1 MNPYQGRRLGPAG
14 SPQSLRLVMIT
25 IIVWSLLCAANVCIL
40 ASPACRT
47 SLSPE
52 VQEHVAVL
60 SMLGRLSAVMERR
73 AGISSGQ
80 TRLLPGRILLSVSRP
95 DPIGRTLRISLSAAT
110 ERTIPCWETRRTAK
124 IFIDDPLPSSNVH
137 TFELCVIPE

>member
-60 SMLGRLSAVMERR
+60 SMLGRLSAVMEREGWDLQR
-73 AGISSGQ
+73 TNARSPGTDLVVGLSSGPD
-80 TRLLPGRILLSVSRP
+80 RPDAPHFSFRRDGEDYSLPGNSPHCENLHRRS
-95 DPIGRTLRISLSAAT
+95 TAQF
-110 ERTIPCWETRRTAK
+110 ERSHI
-124 IFIDDPLPSSNVH
+124 
-137 TFELCVIPE
+137 